1 LEVAVAPV
9 TAYSW
14 DDLVLLIH
22 MTWDIRINV
31 DSFLPA
37 RSGMRRSASRTV
49 WILFVGP
56 PGCRKTLASNIP
68 AKFISVLGTAEVD
81 DGMLRYAMDLVRSSC
96 PAGGP
101 RPNYPG

>member
-1 LEVAVAPV
+1 VAPV

-49 WILFVGP
+49 WISV
-56 PGCRKTLASNIP
+56 CRA
-68 AKFISVLGTAEVD
+68 
-81 DGMLRYAMDLVRSSC
+81 
-96 PAGGP
+96 AGLQKDAGLEHP
-101 RPNYPG
+101 REIHFRAGDSGGGRWHAPLCHGSG